1 MTITPRQADNP
12 PLQVQGG
19 ARERATTLNAT
30 QKPRGQDHD
39 IKRGMGTMGP
49 IPRKGSFYFY
59 YLTFAEEDPIV
70 STIVWQEF
78 GSRRN

>member
-49 IPRKGSFYFY
+49 IPREGSYFY

-70 STIVWQEF
+70 STVVWQEF